1 MLHLEN
7 TNPTNNT
14 SYVKTKDII
23 TLKFSNSDYILRSHD
38 FTFAIGDKTFQEV
51 VGHQERIGGNDK
63 VFILGFNLIYLDF

>member
-23 TLKFSNSDYILRSHD
+23 TLNLSDKNYILRSHD
-38 FTFAIGDKTFQEV
+38 FIFAIGDQTFQEV
-51 VGHQERIGGNDK
+51 VGHQERVGGSDQ
-63 VFILGFNLIYLDF
+63 VFIN